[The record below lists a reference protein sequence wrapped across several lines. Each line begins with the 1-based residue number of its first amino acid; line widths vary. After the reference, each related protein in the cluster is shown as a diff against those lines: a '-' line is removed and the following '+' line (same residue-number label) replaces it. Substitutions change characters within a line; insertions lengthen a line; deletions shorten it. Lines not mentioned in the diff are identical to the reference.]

1 MFHILVVEDDA
12 KLRSLFCTVLNRSGY
27 LTVPASGGRE
37 ALELLD
43 SEYIDLIISDIMM
56 PGMDGYELIRTLR
69 GNGYSLPILII
80 TAKERFEDKQEGFQA
95 GTDDY
100 MVKPIDVNEMVLRV
114 GALLKRARIATDRRI
129 ICGKTTLDYD
139 ALTVTVDGEETLL
152 PQKEFYLLYKL
163 MSYPNK
169 IFTRQ
174 QLMDEIWGMDST
186 SDERTVDVHINR
198 LRERFR
204 DCDDFLIMTVRGLGY
219 KVVKKK
225 NFHLPKYWFYMLI
238 LSFVIL
244 SVMPL
249 MAGFLVNLIANGEEG
264 KIRFLQFN
272 PLFPSLVFFL
282 SSIFI
287 SFIISLVLWF
297 KVLVP
302 LGNLSQ
308 AARQVSKGDFSIKVE
323 TGKSLRELRELT
335 DNFNRMVQELGSIE
349 SFRNDFV
356 TNISHEFKTPLAAIE
371 GYVTLLQEPS
381 LTEEDRNE
389 YIRIIMDSTKQL
401 SSMAGNILMLSRLE
415 KQEIVTGKTLFKL
428 DEQIRQSLLMLE
440 PLWENKYLD
449 LDINLP
455 PVRYFGNPALLM
467 QVWLNLFQNAIK
479 FTPAGGSIS
488 ASMKLFPDFVEVVI
502 SDTGIGMDEETMRR
516 IFEKFYSAGRELGR
530 SGNGLGLS
538 ITKRILELSGGT
550 ITVESSP
557 DEGSLFTVTLP
568 LREPDV
574 RSVME

>member
-12 KLRSLFCTVLNRSGY
+12 KLRSLFCTVLNHDGY

-139 ALTVTVDGEETLL
+139 ALTVTVDGEETAL

-174 QLMDEIWGMDST
+174 RLMDEIWGMDST

-219 KVVKKK
+219 KVVK
-225 NFHLPKYWFYMLI
+225 
-238 LSFVIL
+238 
-244 SVMPL
+244 
-249 MAGFLVNLIANGEEG
+249 A
-264 KIRFLQFN
+264 
-272 PLFPSLVFFL
+272 
-282 SSIFI
+282 
-287 SFIISLVLWF
+287 
-297 KVLVP
+297 
-302 LGNLSQ
+302 
-308 AARQVSKGDFSIKVE
+308 
-323 TGKSLRELRELT
+323 EL
-335 DNFNRMVQELGSIE
+335 
-349 SFRNDFV
+349 
-356 TNISHEFKTPLAAIE
+356 
-371 GYVTLLQEPS
+371 
-381 LTEEDRNE
+381 
-389 YIRIIMDSTKQL
+389 
-401 SSMAGNILMLSRLE
+401 
-415 KQEIVTGKTLFKL
+415 
-428 DEQIRQSLLMLE
+428 
-440 PLWENKYLD
+440 
-449 LDINLP
+449 
-455 PVRYFGNPALLM
+455 
-467 QVWLNLFQNAIK
+467 
-479 FTPAGGSIS
+479 
-488 ASMKLFPDFVEVVI
+488 
-502 SDTGIGMDEETMRR
+502 
-516 IFEKFYSAGRELGR
+516 
-530 SGNGLGLS
+530 
-538 ITKRILELSGGT
+538 
-550 ITVESSP
+550 
-557 DEGSLFTVTLP
+557 
-568 LREPDV
+568 
-574 RSVME
+574 